1 MAGELT
7 PLSGQVQL
15 AKGVQLGYFAQ
26 HQLETLRL
34 DESPLWHLQKLAP
47 QHTEQ
52 QLRDYLGGFAFKGDK
67 VNEAV
72 KSFSGGEKA
81 RLVLALIVWQ
91 RPNLLLLD
99 EPTNHLDLDM
109 RQALTEALVDYQGSL
124 VVVSHDRHLLRNT
137 VEEFY
142 LVHDKKVEPFSGDL
156 EDYQK
161 WLTDVNRNTE
171 EKADTN
177 ALVDNANSSA
187 NRKEQ
192 KRREAELRQQTAPL
206 RKKLQQLEQKM
217 ETVSS
222 HLGQIE
228 AQLVESDLY
237 LAKNKEKLTALLNEQ
252 VSNKKHLEMLEMDW
266 LALQEELEGLLE

>member
-1 MAGELT
+1 
-7 PLSGQVQL
+7 
-15 AKGVQLGYFAQ
+15 
-26 HQLETLRL
+26 
-34 DESPLWHLQKLAP
+34 
-47 QHTEQ
+47 
-52 QLRDYLGGFAFKGDK
+52 
-67 VNEAV
+67 
-72 KSFSGGEKA
+72 
-81 RLVLALIVWQ
+81 
-91 RPNLLLLD
+91 
-99 EPTNHLDLDM
+99 TNHLDLDM

>member
-1 MAGELT
+1 MRSKILEKIKLNLVPGSRIGLLGKNGAGKSTLIKLLAGELT

-91 RPNLLLLD
+91 RP
-99 EPTNHLDLDM
+99 
-109 RQALTEALVDYQGSL
+109 
-124 VVVSHDRHLLRNT
+124 
-137 VEEFY
+137 
-142 LVHDKKVEPFSGDL
+142 
-156 EDYQK
+156 
-161 WLTDVNRNTE
+161 
-171 EKADTN
+171 
-177 ALVDNANSSA
+177 
-187 NRKEQ
+187 
-192 KRREAELRQQTAPL
+192 
-206 RKKLQQLEQKM
+206 KLIV
-217 ETVSS
+217 TR
-222 HLGQIE
+222 
-228 AQLVESDLY
+228 
-237 LAKNKEKLTALLNEQ
+237 
-252 VSNKKHLEMLEMDW
+252 
-266 LALQEELEGLLE
+266 